1 MKPMNTFLKAGFSC
15 ALAIALT
22 APSASAQRNLT
33 DIPNPDPE
41 VERASFQ
48 VADGFEVNLYAA
60 DPLLAKPIQMNFDP
74 QGRLWVAS
82 SEVYPQIEPG
92 QRANDKILI
101 LEDADHDGRAEKTT
115 IFADGLLIPTG
126 VEPGDGGAYVAN
138 STELLHFSDTDGD
151 GKADRRRVVL
161 SGFGTEDTHHIL
173 HTLRWGYDG
182 CLYMNQSIYIHSH
195 VETPWGVKRLN
206 AGGVW
211 RFRPERMKLD
221 VFDYGLVNSWGH
233 HFDKFG
239 QHFQTDGAGG
249 EGINYAI
256 PGAYYFTTA
265 YPAKILRGLNP
276 GSPKHCGLEV
286 VDGRHLPE
294 SWQGSL
300 ITNDFRGNRVCR
312 FVLSDSGSGYVS
324 REQPEVIKTS
334 HVAFRPIDIKMG
346 PDGAIYIADWYN
358 PIIQHGE
365 VDFRD
370 PRRDHTRG
378 RIWRVTA
385 KGRPLAPWPKL
396 VGAPVQE
403 LLEQLKSPEGWT
415 RQQARRVLKEMG
427 PSQVLP
433 ALADWT
439 KSITGEDAAADR
451 QRLESLWMY
460 VAFDE
465 PELPLLDKVLKAKT
479 PEVRA
484 AGCRVVSHWQDRVP
498 NALDLMKIAAGD
510 AFPRVRLEA
519 ARTLGTIGTPAA
531 TVAALTTLKPG
542 TDTFLDY
549 GVYLTARE
557 TASKWV
563 PAWAKGEFEFDSVD
577 STLFAAS
584 SAESGDVVPGIV
596 ARVKDGRI
604 PSDKRDAAFS
614 LVATL
619 GRPDDL
625 SLILDTAIADPK
637 SATAGLNSLAGAVN
651 SRQLKP
657 TGDLNRLTPL
667 VNSQDTTV
675 ARSAVNLAGLWK
687 LDSLKPAILALASS
701 GQTNP
706 EFRAACVEA
715 LGRFGGADVIA
726 ALKSLVSNRDA
737 DVVREKALESLI
749 QAAPGEA
756 ATIVADR
763 LSTGFERESL
773 TGIVERVVRSRP
785 AAESLSKAL
794 TGRALDR
801 ESARLALRVA
811 RSGGRADLKPLAD
824 LLEKS
829 AQGGPAIPLP
839 TDDAAMATLIGE
851 IRSQGDPARGETV
864 FRRAELN
871 CYKCHGI
878 GTAGGLVGPNLQS
891 LGASSQPDYIVRS
904 ILDPAAAVKEG
915 YNAVVVAMNDG
926 RILTGIPIG
935 QSGTELILRD
945 AEGQELKLPK
955 DQIEDQKPTGSLMP
969 AGLVDS
975 LSRGELIDLMRFL
988 TELGKLGPYAF
999 PKERIAR
1006 HYQVLEAD
1014 NESRTALS
1022 RLSHGAIARGD
1033 AAEAK
1038 NLHWR
1043 PAYARVAGELPMSD
1057 VPIVAA
1063 QSRAPARF
1071 VRFSFEA
1078 KSAGDVILK
1087 LSGNEGVQ
1095 VWLDGVAV
1103 NAAPETKLSVQP
1115 GRRTVVVATD
1125 PEKPSQNLKIE
1136 ISDSSTAQVE
1146 LPTGP

>member
-1 MKPMNTFLKAGFSC
+1 MNPFFRVC
-15 ALAIALT
+15 LACVAMLSLT
-22 APSASAQRNLT
+22 STTASAQRNLT
-33 DIPNPDPE
+33 EIPNPDPE

-48 VADGFEVNLYAA
+48 VAEGFEVNLYAA

-74 QGRLWVAS
+74 RGRLWVAS

-92 QRANDKILI
+92 QRANDKILV
-101 LEDADHDGRAEKTT
+101 LEDSNRDGKADTTT

-151 GKADRRRVVL
+151 GKADRRKVVL

-211 RFRPERMKLD
+211 RFRPEQMKLD

-286 VDGRHLPE
+286 ADGRHLPDD
-294 SWQGSL
+294 WQGSL
-300 ITNDFRGNRVCR
+300 LTNDFRGNRVCR

-324 REQPEVIKTS
+324 REQPEVMKTS

-385 KGRPLAPWPKL
+385 KGRNLAPWPKL

-403 LLEQLKSPEGWT
+403 LLDQLKSPEGWT

-427 PSQVLP
+427 ESQVLP
-433 ALADWT
+433 ALADWA
-439 KSITGEDAAADR
+439 KAITGDDAVADR
-451 QRLESLWMY
+451 QRLEALWMY
-460 VAFDE
+460 VAFDQPE
-465 PELPLLDKVLKAKT
+465 PNLLKAVLTAKT

-484 AGCRVVSHWQDRVP
+484 AGCRVVSHWFERLSDGF
-498 NALDLMKIAAGD
+498 ALMQAAVND
-510 AFPRVRLEA
+510 PYPRVRLEA
-519 ARTLGTIGTPAA
+519 VRTLGAMGLPAA
-531 TVAALTTLKPG
+531 TAAALTARKPG

-549 GVYLTARE
+549 GAYLTARE

-577 STLFAAS
+577 STLYAAS
-584 SAESGDVVPGIV
+584 SAESAEVVPGIV

-604 PSDKRDAAFS
+604 PADKRDQAFA
-614 LVATL
+614 LVASL
-619 GRPDDL
+619 GRPEDL
-625 SLILDTAIADPK
+625 TLILDSALAEPK
-637 SATAGLNSLAGAVN
+637 SAAVGLNSLASAVS

-657 TGDLNRLTPL
+657 AGDLNRLTPL
-667 VNSQDTTV
+667 VNSQDTAV
-675 ARSAVNLAGLWK
+675 ARAAVNLAGLWK
-687 LDSLKPAILALASS
+687 LEPLKPSILALAAS

-706 EFRAACVEA
+706 DFRAACVET
-715 LGRFGGADVIA
+715 LGRFGGPDVISS
-726 ALKSLVSNRDA
+726 LKSLVSNKDA
-737 DVVREKALESLI
+737 EIVREKALESLI

-763 LSTGFERESL
+763 LASGFERESL

-785 AAESLSKAL
+785 AAEALSKAL
-794 TGRALDR
+794 TGRTLDR

-811 RSGGRADLKPLAD
+811 RSGGRSDLKPLAD

-839 TDDAAMATLIGE
+839 TDDAAMATLIAE

-935 QSGTELILRD
+935 QSGNDLILRD

-975 LSRGELIDLMRFL
+975 LSRGELIDLLRFL

-999 PKERIAR
+999 PKERIVR
-1006 HYQVLEAD
+1006 HYQVLQAD

-1022 RLSHGAIARGD
+1022 RLSQGAIARGD

-1038 NLHWR
+1038 NLHWL
-1043 PAYARVAGELPMSD
+1043 PAYPRVAGELPTGD
-1057 VPIVAA
+1057 VPVVAA

-1071 VRFSFEA
+1071 VRFAFEA
-1078 KSAGDVILK
+1078 KSAGDVVLK
-1087 LSGNEGVQ
+1087 LSGIVGVQ

-1103 NAAPETKLSVQP
+1103 NAAPETKLTVQP
-1115 GRRTVVVATD
+1115 GRRQVVIATD
-1125 PEKPSQNLKIE
+1125 PEKSGFDLKIQV
-1136 ISDSSTAQVE
+1136 SDASTAQVE

>member
-1 MKPMNTFLKAGFSC
+1 MRLMKNRFRNLLAGFV
-15 ALAIALT
+15 AIALSATT
-22 APSASAQRNLT
+22 ARAQRNLT
-33 DIPNPDPE
+33 EIPNPDPE

-48 VADGFEVNLYAA
+48 VAEGFEVNLYAA

-101 LEDADHDGRAEKTT
+101 LEDADRDGRAEKTQ

-138 STELLHFSDTDGD
+138 STELLHFTDTDGD

-211 RFRPERMKLD
+211 RFRPEKMKLD

-265 YPAKILRGLNP
+265 YPARILRGLNP

-286 VDGRHLPE
+286 ADGRHLPDD
-294 SWQGSL
+294 WQGSL
-300 ITNDFRGNRVCR
+300 LTNDFRGNRVCR
-312 FVLSDSGSGYVS
+312 FVLSDAGSGYVS
-324 REQPEVIKTS
+324 REQPEVVKTR

-378 RIWRVTA
+378 RIWRITA

-396 VGAPVQE
+396 VGSSVQE

-427 PSQVLP
+427 SSQVLP
-433 ALADWT
+433 AVAEWVKGISGDD
-439 KSITGEDAAADR
+439 SAADR
-451 QRLESLWMY
+451 LRLEALWLH
-460 VAFDE
+460 VSFDE
-465 PELPLLDKVLKAKT
+465 PNLPLLEKTLNAKT

-484 AGCRVVSHWQDRVP
+484 AGCRVVSHWQDRMP
-498 NALDLMKIAAGD
+498 DALNRMKVAAND
-510 AFPRVRLEA
+510 PYPRVRLEA

-531 TVAALTTLKPG
+531 TVTAFTARKPG

-549 GVYLTARE
+549 GTYLTARE
-557 TASKWV
+557 TAAKWV
-563 PAWAKGEFEFDSVD
+563 PAWSMGDFEFDSVE
-577 STLFAAS
+577 STLYAAAAAE
-584 SAESGDVVPGIV
+584 SAEVVPGLI

-604 PSDKRDAAFS
+604 PADKRDQAFA
-614 LVATL
+614 LVASL
-619 GRPDDL
+619 GKAEDL
-625 SLILDTAIADPK
+625 SLILDSALADPK
-637 SATAGLNSLAGAVN
+637 SAAAGLNSLAGAVTT
-651 SRQLKP
+651 RQIRP
-657 TGDLNRLTPL
+657 GGDLNRLTPL
-667 VNSQDTTV
+667 VNSRDAGV
-675 ARSAVNLAGLWK
+675 ARAAVNLAGLWK
-687 LDSLKPAILALASS
+687 LEPLKPSILALASS
-701 GQTNP
+701 GQTNA
-706 EFRAACVEA
+706 EFRAACVET
-715 LGRFGGADVIA
+715 LGRFGGTDVIST
-726 ALKSLVSNRDA
+726 LKSLISNKDA
-737 DVVREKALESLI
+737 EIVREKALESLV
-749 QAAPGEA
+749 QASPAEA
-756 ATIVADR
+756 AAIVADR
-763 LSTGFERESL
+763 LATGFERDSL

-785 AAESLSKAL
+785 AAESLSKSL
-794 TGRALDR
+794 TGRTLDR

-839 TDDAAMATLIGE
+839 TDDAAMASLIGE
-851 IRSQGDPARGETV
+851 IRSQGDPVRGETV

-871 CYKCHGI
+871 CFKCHGI

-915 YNAVVVAMNDG
+915 YNAIVVAMNDG

-935 QSGTELILRD
+935 QSADALLVRD

-955 DQIEDQKPTGSLMP
+955 AQIEDQKPTGSLMP

-975 LSRGELIDLMRFL
+975 LSRGELLDLLRFL
-988 TELGKLGPYAF
+988 TELGKLGPYAL
-999 PKERIAR
+999 PKERIVR
-1006 HYQVLEAD
+1006 HYQVLQAD
-1014 NESRTALS
+1014 DESRTALS

-1038 NLHWR
+1038 NLHWL
-1043 PAYARVAGELPMSD
+1043 PVYARVAGDLPTLE

-1071 VRFSFEA
+1071 ARFVFDA
-1078 KSAGDVILK
+1078 KTAGDVILK
-1087 LSGNEGVQ
+1087 LSGTEGVQ

-1103 NAAPETKLSVQP
+1103 NAAAETKMSVQP
-1115 GRRTVVVATD
+1115 GKRTVVVAAD
-1125 PEKPSQNLKIE
+1125 PEKTKFDLKIQF
-1136 ISDSSTAQVE
+1136 SDAGTAQVE